1 MGSLPLGAAV
11 VASRLIEAEH
21 AKSELMLLKRL
32 IYRKRSQHGNSMHLC
47 RLIQLRFAAERVW
60 S

>member
-1 MGSLPLGAAV
+1 
-11 VASRLIEAEH
+11 
-21 AKSELMLLKRL
+21 MLLKRL